1 MLLNKRKFYC
11 LGDEN
16 EGVSLNMPVTVLY
29 QPLSQPAKTVRK
41 FLTGSGKDLCSFIKK
56 SLAMLSICTRQR
68 ACLPAFVVFR
78 NLTGCPGF
86 VGLLLPAVIPP
97 IFIGVHILFLVL
109 VNLVLLTERSDRCR
123 ETLRSENDLSVIGI
137 IRPAVV
143 SPTPFFYV
151 FSVPYFSGV
160 ICSVDTSSS
169 FLTTGGEV

>member
-41 FLTGSGKDLCSFIKK
+41 FLTGSGKDLCK
-56 SLAMLSICTRQR
+56 SLSTLSIFTRQR
-68 ACLPAFVVFR
+68 AFLPALVVFL

-86 VGLLLPAVIPP
+86 VGLTLLMFTFEFIPP
-97 IFIGVHILFLVL
+97 IFISVHILFLVL
-109 VNLVLLTERSDRCR
+109 VNLVLLTERSDRDVWR
-123 ETLRSENDLSVIGI
+123 HRSENDLSVIGI
-137 IRPAVV
+137 IRAAAV

-151 FSVPYFSGV
+151 V
-160 ICSVDTSSS
+160 CSVDTPNSL
-169 FLTTGGEV
+169 LTTGGEV

>member
-41 FLTGSGKDLCSFIKK
+41 FLTGSGKDLCK
-56 SLAMLSICTRQR
+56 SLSTLSIFTRQR
-68 ACLPAFVVFR
+68 TCLPALVVFL

-86 VGLLLPAVIPP
+86 VGLLLPAVILK

-123 ETLRSENDLSVIGI
+123 QTLRSENDLSVIGI
-137 IRPAVV
+137 IRAAAV

-151 FSVPYFSGV
+151 V
-160 ICSVDTSSS
+160 CSVDTPNSL
-169 FLTTGGEV
+169 LTTGGEV

>member
-41 FLTGSGKDLCSFIKK
+41 FLTGSGKDLCK
-56 SLAMLSICTRQR
+56 SLSTLSIFTRQR
-68 ACLPAFVVFR
+68 TCLPALVVFL

-86 VGLLLPAVIPP
+86 VGLLLPAVILK

-109 VNLVLLTERSDRCR
+109 VNLVLLTERSDRDVWR
-123 ETLRSENDLSVIGI
+123 HRSENDLSVIGI
-137 IRPAVV
+137 IRAAAV

-151 FSVPYFSGV
+151 V
-160 ICSVDTSSS
+160 CSVDTPNSL
-169 FLTTGGEV
+169 LTTGGEV

>member
-41 FLTGSGKDLCSFIKK
+41 FLTGSGKDLCK
-56 SLAMLSICTRQR
+56 SLSTLSIFTRQR
-68 ACLPAFVVFR
+68 TCLPALVVFL

-86 VGLLLPAVIPP
+86 VGLLLPAVILK
-97 IFIGVHILFLVL
+97 IFIGVHNLILILVK
-109 VNLVLLTERSDRCR
+109 VVLLTERSDRDVWR
-123 ETLRSENDLSVIGI
+123 HRSENDLSVIGI
-137 IRPAVV
+137 IRAAAV

-151 FSVPYFSGV
+151 V
-160 ICSVDTSSS
+160 CSVDTSNSL
-169 FLTTGGEV
+169 LTTGGEV

>member
-41 FLTGSGKDLCSFIKK
+41 FLTGSGKDLCK
-56 SLAMLSICTRQR
+56 SLSTLSIFTRQR
-68 ACLPAFVVFR
+68 TCLPALVVFL

-86 VGLLLPAVIPP
+86 VGLLLPAVILK

-109 VNLVLLTERSDRCR
+109 VNLVLLTERSDRDVWR
-123 ETLRSENDLSVIGI
+123 HRSENDLSVIGI
-137 IRPAVV
+137 IRAAAV

-151 FSVPYFSGV
+151 V
-160 ICSVDTSSS
+160 CSVDTSNSL
-169 FLTTGGEV
+169 LTTGGEV

>member
-41 FLTGSGKDLCSFIKK
+41 FLTGSGKDLCK
-56 SLAMLSICTRQR
+56 SLSTLSIFTRQR
-68 ACLPAFVVFR
+68 ACLPALVVFL

-86 VGLLLPAVIPP
+86 VGLLLPVVILK
-97 IFIGVHILFLVL
+97 IFIGVHNLILILMKV
-109 VNLVLLTERSDRCR
+109 VLLTERSDRDVCR
-123 ETLRSENDLSVIGI
+123 HRSENDLSVIGI
-137 IRPAVV
+137 IRAAAV

-151 FSVPYFSGV
+151 V
-160 ICSVDTSSS
+160 CSVDTPNSL
-169 FLTTGGEV
+169 LTTGGEV